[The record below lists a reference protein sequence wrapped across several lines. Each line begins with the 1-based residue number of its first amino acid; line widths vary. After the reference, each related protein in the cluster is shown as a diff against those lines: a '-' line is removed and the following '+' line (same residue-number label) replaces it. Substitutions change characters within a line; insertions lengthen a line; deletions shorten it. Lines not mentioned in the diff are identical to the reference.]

1 MPFTFFNVKPTEI
14 ARFVLINRGELQAR
28 PRPKKL
34 YNYSTK
40 LVIAPRCL
48 APAKAEAGAS
58 P

>member
-34 YNYSTK
+34 YNYSDK
-40 LVIAPRCL
+40 IGYSSEMLGPR
-48 APAKAEAGAS
+48 
-58 P
+58 